1 MNTAHDFAQTMKG
14 FAGAFPVD
22 AKTAADAFKAHAA
35 FGEKMSALMLQA
47 AERSADISGKWTKE
61 TLARISD
68 MAKLREDPAECARAV
83 ADFATASAE
92 TATENLAAYADVAKT
107 AQLEGVE
114 LVISAGRDV
123 QESAAATLRKATD
136 EAAKTAAKRG

>member
-22 AKTAADAFKAHAA
+22 ARAAADAFRTQAA

-47 AERSADISGKWTKE
+47 AERTADISGKWTRE

-68 MAKLREDPAECARAV
+68 MAKVKEDPSDYAKAL

-107 AQLEGVE
+107 AQLDGVE
-114 LVISAGRDV
+114 LVISAGRDA
-123 QESAAATLRKATD
+123 QESATATLRRATD
-136 EAAKTAAKRG
+136 EAAAAAKRG

>member
-22 AKTAADAFKAHAA
+22 AKAAADAFKTHAA
-35 FGEKMSALMLQA
+35 FGERMSALMLQA
-47 AERSADISGKWTKE
+47 AERTADISGKWTRE

-68 MAKLREDPAECARAV
+68 VAKVKEDPSDYAKAL
-83 ADFATASAE
+83 ADFATGSAE
-92 TATENLAAYADVAKT
+92 TAAENLAAYAEVAKT
-107 AQLEGVE
+107 AQLDGVE

-123 QESAAATLRKATD
+123 QESATATLRKATD
-136 EAAKTAAKRG
+136 EAAAAAKRG